1 MEKIFTQIMLY
12 NSGIIL
18 YFVRHLILNANLKL
32 EVDMSNTRAKFRCQ
46 SVTKQEGWG
55 GAKFV
60 YNAKFFVV
68 TGNSEENKQFF
79 ASTPT
84 GTIEIGTVRE
94 DFFEPGEEYFVDFTK
109 VVKEQPKQD

>member
-1 MEKIFTQIMLY
+1 MRDNTLLCKAFNIEC
-12 NSGIIL
+12 
-18 YFVRHLILNANLKL
+18 NLKL
-32 EVDMSNTRAKFRCQ
+32 EGKMPNTRAKFKCN

-68 TGNSEENKQFF
+68 TGNSDENKQFF

-94 DFFEPGEEYFVDFTK
+94 DFFEPGEEYYVDFTK

>member
-1 MEKIFTQIMLY
+1 MP
-12 NSGIIL
+12 
-18 YFVRHLILNANLKL
+18 
-32 EVDMSNTRAKFRCQ
+32 NTRAKFKCN

-68 TGNSEENKQFF
+68 TGNSDENKQFF

-94 DFFEPGEEYFVDFTK
+94 DFFEPGEEYYVDFTK
-109 VVKEQPKQD
+109 VIKDDVKAGSGA